1 MAAVTVAPG
10 GPLRG
15 TVRVP
20 GDKSISH
27 RVLMLAALAD
37 GESVITGLSDGD
49 DVARTR
55 AIVEALGAVVVEDGD
70 ALRITGGA
78 LRAADTVLDVGN
90 SGTGIRLLAGLL
102 AGLPFT
108 SILDG
113 DQSIRRRPMGRII
126 DPLRAMGAVIGG
138 DGDGDLAPITMHG
151 GGLQGIE
158 YELPV
163 ASAQVKSAVLLAG
176 LSAFSPTTVVEPEP
190 TRAHTE
196 ELLVKAGVRVDTDGA
211 RITVHPGRPDPFT
224 HRVEGD
230 PSQAAFWAVAAAIVP
245 GSEVTVEHVYRGPA
259 RTGFVDVLT
268 RMGADIGHDP
278 ATGDLTA
285 RASALTATEVAAAEV
300 PGLVDEVPVL
310 AVAAACAEGT
320 TVFHGVAELRV
331 KESDRLATVERE
343 LGRMGARVTATRD
356 TLTVT
361 GGPLTGMA
369 VESHHDHR
377 IAMSAVVAALVADG
391 PTTVAGWDAV
401 ATSYPG
407 FLDDLDA
414 LRGDG
419 RG

>member
-1 MAAVTVAPG
+1 M
-10 GPLRG
+10 
-15 TVRVP
+15 
-20 GDKSISH
+20 
-27 RVLMLAALAD
+27 
-37 GESVITGLSDGD
+37 
-49 DVARTR
+49 
-55 AIVEALGAVVVEDGD
+55 
-70 ALRITGGA
+70 
-78 LRAADTVLDVGN
+78 
-90 SGTGIRLLAGLL
+90 
-102 AGLPFT
+102 
-108 SILDG
+108 
-113 DQSIRRRPMGRII
+113 
-126 DPLRAMGAVIGG
+126 
-138 DGDGDLAPITMHG
+138 
-151 GGLQGIE
+151 
-158 YELPV
+158 
-163 ASAQVKSAVLLAG
+163 
-176 LSAFSPTTVVEPEP
+176 
-190 TRAHTE
+190 
-196 ELLVKAGVRVDTDGA
+196 
-211 RITVHPGRPDPFT
+211 
-224 HRVEGD
+224 
-230 PSQAAFWAVAAAIVP
+230 
-245 GSEVTVEHVYRGPA
+245 
-259 RTGFVDVLT
+259 
-268 RMGADIGHDP
+268 
-278 ATGDLTA
+278 
-285 RASALTATEVAAAEV
+285 